1 MGLNHLSIVTMIAL
15 LGAASVLHA
24 ETAPQPASP
33 AVPSSDP
40 ALQASPIAGSAPAAQ
55 PAAAPEATPSAEPSA
70 TTPAETTAPAQ
81 TKGDVLTIPKKKPT
95 ATKKKKA
102 SSTPIRIV
110 EDGMPG
116 RGASMSQVEKHFGQP
131 REKVAPV
138 GQPPITRWIYSDYT
152 VYFEYEYVIHSV
164 RNDGSAQPTAPA
176 QPAPAQPAPQQPA
189 APAMDAAPAP
199 TVPAQPA
206 APLTQPGAPAME
218 PVAPAMEPATPENAA
233 PPAAPASGQ

>member
-24 ETAPQPASP
+24 ETVTQPASP
-33 AVPSSDP
+33 AAPTSDP
-40 ALQASPIAGSAPAAQ
+40 ALQASPIAGSELAAQ

-70 TTPAETTAPAQ
+70 PTPETTAPAQ
-81 TKGDVLTIPKKKPT
+81 TKGDLLAIPKQKPT

-116 RGASMSQVEKHFGQP
+116 RGVSMSQVEKHFGQP
-131 REKVAPV
+131 REKAAPV

-164 RNDGSAQPTAPA
+164 KNDGS
-176 QPAPAQPAPQQPA
+176 APQQPA
-189 APAMDAAPAP
+189 APAPTEPAMQP
-199 TVPAQPA
+199 T
-206 APLTQPGAPAME
+206 APLTQPGTPVME
-218 PVAPAMEPATPENAA
+218 PAAPAMEPATPETAA
-233 PPAAPASGQ
+233 PPAAAPASRQ

>member
-15 LGAASVLHA
+15 LGAASALHA
-24 ETAPQPASP
+24 ETATQPASP
-33 AVPSSDP
+33 AAAPASDP
-40 ALQASPIAGSAPAAQ
+40 ALQASPIAGSEPAAQ

-70 TTPAETTAPAQ
+70 PTPETTAPVQ
-81 TKGDVLTIPKKKPT
+81 IKGDVLTVPKQKPT
-95 ATKKKKA
+95 ATKNKKA

-116 RGASMSQVEKHFGQP
+116 RGVSMSQVEKHFGQP
-131 REKVAPV
+131 REKAAPV

-176 QPAPAQPAPQQPA
+176 QPAPMQPVPQQPA
-189 APAMDAAPAP
+189 APAM
-199 TVPAQPA
+199 
-206 APLTQPGAPAME
+206 
-218 PVAPAMEPATPENAA
+218 EPATPDTAV
-233 PPAAPASGQ
+233 PPAAAPASGQ

>member
-1 MGLNHLSIVTMIAL
+1 MGLNHFAIAAMIAL

-24 ETAPQPASP
+24 ETATQPAAP
-33 AVPSSDP
+33 TSDP
-40 ALQASPIAGSAPAAQ
+40 ALQASPITGSVPATQ

-70 TTPAETTAPAQ
+70 TNPETPTSAQ
-81 TKGDVLTIPKKKPT
+81 TKGDVLAIPKQKPT
-95 ATKKKKA
+95 ATQKKKA

-116 RGASMSQVEKHFGQP
+116 RGVSMSQVEKHFGQP

-164 RNDGSAQPTAPA
+164 RNDGSAQPTAPV
-176 QPAPAQPAPQQPA
+176 QPDPMQPAPQQPV
-189 APAMDAAPAP
+189 APAIAP
-199 TVPAQPA
+199 TEPAMQPA
-206 APLTQPGAPAME
+206 APLTQPGTPVME
-218 PVAPAMEPATPENAA
+218 PAAPTMEPATPETAA
-233 PPAAPASGQ
+233 PPASGQ

>member
-1 MGLNHLSIVTMIAL
+1 MGLNHFAIAAMIAL

-24 ETAPQPASP
+24 ETATQPASP
-33 AVPSSDP
+33 AAASDP

-55 PAAAPEATPSAEPSA
+55 PAAGPEATPSAEPSA
-70 TTPAETTAPAQ
+70 PAPETTAPAQ
-81 TKGDVLTIPKKKPT
+81 TQGDVLTIPKQKPT

-152 VYFEYEYVIHSV
+152 VYFEHEYVIHSV
-164 RNDGSAQPTAPA
+164 RNDGSAPPTTPA
-176 QPAPAQPAPQQPA
+176 QPAPAQPVQQPV
-189 APAMDAAPAP
+189 APAMEAAPAP
-199 TVPAQPA
+199 TE
-206 APLTQPGAPAME
+206 PAM
-218 PVAPAMEPATPENAA
+218 PPAAPAMEPATPDTAA
-233 PPAAPASGQ
+233 PPAAAPASGQ

>member
-24 ETAPQPASP
+24 ETATQPASP
-33 AVPSSDP
+33 AAPSSDP
-40 ALQASPIAGSAPAAQ
+40 ALQASPIAGSEPAAQ
-55 PAAAPEATPSAEPSA
+55 PAAAPEAAPSAEPSA
-70 TTPAETTAPAQ
+70 PTPETTAPAQ
-81 TKGDVLTIPKKKPT
+81 TKGDVLTVPKQKPT

-152 VYFEYEYVIHSV
+152 VYFEHEYVIHSV

-176 QPAPAQPAPQQPA
+176 QPAPMQPAPQQPV

-199 TVPAQPA
+199 TEPAMQPA
-206 APLTQPGAPAME
+206 APLTQP
-218 PVAPAMEPATPENAA
+218 VAPVMEPATPDTAA
-233 PPAAPASGQ
+233 PPASGQ